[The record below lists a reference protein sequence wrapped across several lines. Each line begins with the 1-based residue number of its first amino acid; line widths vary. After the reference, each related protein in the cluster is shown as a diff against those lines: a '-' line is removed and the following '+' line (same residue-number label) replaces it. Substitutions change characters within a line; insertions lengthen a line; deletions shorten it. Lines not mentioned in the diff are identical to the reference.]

1 MAYELAN
8 NSSLSANISFNVQ
21 VSGWIIVG
29 TYNRRSER
37 RAYKVK
43 QISGTMYL
51 SREGK
56 GLAVAPS
63 ITISGNWSN
72 STGHK
77 WSERDYYWN
86 WGNEQIQFHDLPN
99 SIKDYIYGIVEEKSR
114 EFLLNLH
121 SGYKELTAN
130 RGFTQVEKE
139 EKVDEEQTF
148 MPTVKIVAGPC
159 KWENMDVSEWAI
171 ARKELGLP
179 KPARKPRKKKVV
191 V

>member
-1 MAYELAN
+1 MAYELTN
-8 NSSLSANISFNVQ
+8 NSNLSANISFTVNVT
-21 VSGWIIVG
+21 GWIIAG
-29 TYNRRSER
+29 TYKRSER

-43 QISGTMYL
+43 SLSGNMYLNKSGT
-51 SREGK
+51 
-56 GLAVAPS
+56 GLTTAPS
-63 ITISGNWSN
+63 ITITGNWSN

-86 WGNEQIQFHDLPN
+86 WGNEQITFHDLPN

-130 RGFTQVEKE
+130 RGFTQINKE
-139 EKVDEEQTF
+139 EETNEDQTF
-148 MPTVKIVAGPC
+148 MPTVKALAGPC
-159 KWENMDVSEWAI
+159 RWENMDVSEWAI

-179 KPARKPRKKKVV
+179 KPPRKPRKKKVV
-191 V
+191 